1 MCVRWVPRTEKKRD
15 PNTAGIFR
23 SHLFFC
29 GKITL
34 LPQRTPRGII
44 FHQKCVCAP
53 PPRGAGGGDVLIC
66 NLTVDH
72 GVGVALK
79 RYCGKGEYQIILWYS
94 LVSGRCRSW
103 IYCVRKWSEIEMPF
117 NFEGRSSLGCS
128 RNRRAPLEHVKAATV
143 RFSARAPTRKEK
155 SLRQRKRRL
164 EALRAKCGRG
174 FTAKANERAH
184 RYQHGVDYQIP
195 QKKNIS

>member
-1 MCVRWVPRTEKKRD
+1 MGWGSLSKDT
-15 PNTAGIFR
+15 
-23 SHLFFC
+23 
-29 GKITL
+29 
-34 LPQRTPRGII
+34 
-44 FHQKCVCAP
+44 
-53 PPRGAGGGDVLIC
+53 
-66 NLTVDH
+66 
-72 GVGVALK
+72 
-79 RYCGKGEYQIILWYS
+79 GKGEYQIILWYS
-94 LVSGRCRSW
+94 LVSGRCGSW

-184 RYQHGVDYQIP
+184 RYQHGVDYHIP
-195 QKKNIS
+195 QKKNIRVEGRYRKNKNTLQLCLILRSRVLLGVCRYISRMYIR